1 MLAPYHTLN
10 VASYFH
16 CPIHAKV
23 LSGGSVIKGDRGNGG
38 QGFTS
43 HLSRGLP
50 QSQEDRFVIGLTLRW
65 YCLFPK
71 FARRFRVLRLSVP
84 LVQSFAHLWPV
95 SCCSLSCHSILC
107 SSFVFF
113 FLLRSLGS
121 VFWCEL
127 SHPSELTAQDR
138 WWGQLLMLSDVTLI
152 YMCFCLPHLHK
163 MWKWICYC
171 S

>member
-43 HLSRGLP
+43 RLSRGLP

-113 FLLRSLGS
+113 FLLRSLRIS
-121 VFWCEL
+121 VLVWAFSPFRAHCTGQVVGTATHAEWCDFNL
-127 SHPSELTAQDR
+127 HVFLLTSLA
-138 WWGQLLMLSDVTLI
+138 
-152 YMCFCLPHLHK
+152 
-163 MWKWICYC
+163 
-171 S
+171 

>member
-113 FLLRSLGS
+113 FAQISQDQCFGVSFLTLQSSLHRTGGGDS
-121 VFWCEL
+121 YSCWV
-127 SHPSELTAQDR
+127 
-138 WWGQLLMLSDVTLI
+138 
-152 YMCFCLPHLHK
+152 
-163 MWKWICYC
+163 MWL
-171 S
+171 